1 MVLFLCSCEFLDAVC
16 WTHCSF
22 DNPFICSFIR
32 SFIIICVSSA
42 YCADAVFISRE
53 REKSM
58 TGTAPN
64 LMDLTS
70 PQCPLAASP
79 RRTDQAIAALSVALV
94 AQSVKGPQVAP
105 ESMWQVSPG
114 CCPGAAGWGWVGVR
128 GGRSRHWSG
137 CFTSPSLTRRG
148 ICFFSV
154 GDFSSAPE
162 RGGHVPSQPL
172 LQHPGLGRI
181 LPPIT
186 CDPREEQSVGS
197 GNLCGD
203 TSSVGPLVS
212 ELLSG
217 PLLPC
222 SPPS

>member
-1 MVLFLCSCEFLDAVC
+1 MVLFLCSCEFLDTVC

-22 DNPFICSFIR
+22 DNSFICSFIR

-114 CCPGAAGWGWVGVR
+114 CCPGAAGWGWVGVVIKLFTDHLLSFTMK
-128 GGRSRHWSG
+128 SRHHRIYSQRGLRDLPFTSWVGTSTRVNPASG
-137 CFTSPSLTRRG
+137 CAGASP
-148 ICFFSV
+148 
-154 GDFSSAPE
+154 A
-162 RGGHVPSQPL
+162 
-172 LQHPGLGRI
+172 PGL
-181 LPPIT
+181 LPPGCT
-186 CDPREEQSVGS
+186 
-197 GNLCGD
+197 
-203 TSSVGPLVS
+203 
-212 ELLSG
+212 LLGLSFVFFKMG
-217 PLLPC
+217 WCLSC
-222 SPPS
+222 